1 MKIFT
6 IIMTFLFCVSLYSQE
21 EENDCVFN
29 NDYKS
34 LTTEWL
40 TDLGKT
46 EFIWNTDT
54 NQAEI
59 YSNKDTVF
67 VSKGG
72 CTHFGILVELRLS
85 NDSHIIS
92 DSEYWLSKALNLA
105 TEFDFKHYKKMITE
119 NNLKRVEA
127 NENVVWFEIEDNNT
141 DDNLFYSGIEINME
155 DKSKV
160 IRLGKY
166 YN

>member
-1 MKIFT
+1 
-6 IIMTFLFCVSLYSQE
+6 MTFLFFVSSYSQEE

-46 EFIWNTDT
+46 EFIWNKDT

-67 VSKGG
+67 VTKGG
-72 CTHFGILVELRLS
+72 CTHFGIIVELRLS
-85 NDSHIIS
+85 NESHTIS
-92 DSEYWLSKALNLA
+92 DSEYWLNKALTLA
-105 TEFDFKHYKKMITE
+105 TEFEFNHYKKMITE

-127 NENVVWFEIEDNNT
+127 NKNVVWFEIDDDEI

-155 DKSKV
+155 KKSKV
-160 IRLGKY
+160 IRLSKY